1 MAKDNVGK
9 TNNNDGDLHHQHP
22 FAAPAPPLQYAQP
35 LDPPGLLGPP
45 PPKRHKTNL
54 FTSNSAL
61 LSSEQ
66 QPVQGNQF
74 FGSAVSAMYTYPAN
88 MYSSL
93 PPDATTAATPS
104 SKKKKP
110 RASSSATGKTKTKAA
125 KAKAKQKVKVKEDP
139 SMQNPYSTARG
150 LRHFSMKVCEKVE
163 EKGTTTYNEVADE
176 VREVLCPCCILICL
190 LLCLNLTIFSRTHII
205 CHQLFI
211 ACTRT

>member
-1 MAKDNVGK
+1 MAKNNVRK
-9 TNNNDGDLHHQHP
+9 TNNDSDLHHQHP
-22 FAAPAPPLQYAQP
+22 FAAPPPLQYAQP

-45 PPKRHKTNL
+45 PPKRHKTSL
-54 FTSNSAL
+54 FTSNSAMSI
-61 LSSEQ
+61 SSGQ

-88 MYSSL
+88 MRSSL
-93 PPDATTAATPS
+93 PPHTTAATTPS

-110 RASSSATGKTKTKAA
+110 RASSFASGNTKTKAA
-125 KAKAKQKVKVKEDP
+125 KAKAKQKVKEDP

-176 VREVLCPCCILICL
+176 VREVLV
-190 LLCLNLTIFSRTHII
+190 NVVF
-205 CHQLFI
+205 LF
-211 ACTRT
+211 A

>member
-1 MAKDNVGK
+1 MAKNNVRK
-9 TNNNDGDLHHQHP
+9 TNNDSDLLHHQHP
-22 FAAPAPPLQYAQP
+22 FAAPPPLQYAQP

-45 PPKRHKTNL
+45 PPKRHKTSL
-54 FTSNSAL
+54 FTSNSAMSI
-61 LSSEQ
+61 SSGQ

-88 MYSSL
+88 MRSSL
-93 PPDATTAATPS
+93 PPDKTAATTPP

-110 RASSSATGKTKTKAA
+110 RASSSAPGNTKTKAA
-125 KAKAKQKVKVKEDP
+125 KAKAKQKVKEDP

-176 VREVLCPCCILICL
+176 VREVLCRCCILIFL
-190 LLCLNLTIFSRTHII
+190 ILWLNLTVFSCAHII
-205 CHQLFI
+205 CHTTYSLYVN
-211 ACTRT
+211 